1 MNHHIVAPLKFQQ
14 VLTPPQTSV
23 KASRFCRGFLR
34 ANHNDTAKITES
46 LIQKWPTKLSDSY
59 DQEITVDAK

>member
-1 MNHHIVAPLKFQQ
+1 M
-14 VLTPPQTSV
+14 
-23 KASRFCRGFLR
+23 R

-59 DQEITVDAK
+59 DKEIKVDSQQVVIETDRDVAELPTGMFGSRPIV